1 MKLKNYKIIKF
12 LCFIISVAIL
22 SAGIISNIFAIES
35 KDDKNKSSEITILFT
50 HDMHSHLDVETY
62 FENGIKKERRG
73 LAKIKSVKDE
83 KLKENK
89 ATFLLD
95 AGDFAMGTPFQVI
108 FRERASELKSMA
120 EVGFDVTTLGNHEF
134 DYRAQGLT
142 SMLKEASRYEKE
154 KKAEIEVL
162 KERYKYNRYFLANNI
177 KEFNLPSL
185 VVSNVN
191 WDKSLDNTENG
202 KKAKELK
209 ETLDDYGAKDY
220 VVVEKEG
227 VKIAVFGLMGDNAIE
242 TAPMAQVDFDNYI
255 ERAKEITKRI
265 KEKEEV
271 DLIVCLSHSGTNPDD
286 TSKSEDEKLAK
297 EVSDINLIVSGHSHT
312 LLKEPIKIGNTVIAS
327 CGQYNDNIGIV
338 KYKKD
343 KEEFDFDS
351 YEILPLDEKIT
362 NDTVVYNYVKSFS
375 KEIDELYFK
384 RYGMSY
390 EDVISSSDVDFT
402 PVATLGKEQGED
414 TLGNLIADSYIYSAN
429 KTLKEGDEKFD
440 VALVPAG
447 TIRASISEGD
457 ITVAD
462 AFNISSLGVGKD
474 ELVGYPLVD
483 VYLTGKELKNLAEV
497 DATISDDK
505 NEARMYFS
513 GFGYNINQKRLFL
526 NRATDFRLL
535 DMSGKEIA
543 DIDNSKLYRVVGG
556 LYSAQMLGIV
566 KDNSF
571 GLLSIEPKDK
581 EGNVIEDFESRI
593 LKDSNGNEIKE
604 WYAVADYLKS
614 EYADGISVKYKEL
627 QGRKVINNTYNPIQL
642 LKQPNHIAIMLL
654 GIILIP
660 IVIIVSLIVF
670 FVSRRNKRRGFTR
683 TWFNKGKYSSYRGYR
698 GGFSS
703 YRKPRG
709 YRKNRRWFGR
719 KKW

>member
-297 EVSDINLIVSGHSHT
+297 EVSDINLIISGHSHT